1 MMIVNYN
8 AQKEEAAL
16 CFSAFF
22 GFQVTARLT
31 ARSAEMLSEKDF
43 LILISP

>member
-1 MMIVNYN
+1 MIVNYG

-16 CFSAFF
+16 RSSAFF

-31 ARSAEMLSEKDF
+31 ALCTEMVVSERFPDT
-43 LILISP
+43 S